1 MGGPDR
7 HAAASRQIARLFQT
21 TGERVISTFQAGQQA
36 AGNAAPCRSHGT
48 ADCSCAVDSPPVL
61 TAASWALQLSV
72 SGQKVHPGRQT
83 SWYEKDNGAQGEL
96 IGWVEVAGVY
106 QVLGGASHSGTCL
119 APPPPAAGGIGALP
133 SPHSALRIVKR
144 SKAVRVHVQARTR
157 PWLRGEGEALVALVR
172 RVDAPGR
179 AYSWLPAI
187 GSAATPAPS
196 YSAQLTTH

>member
-72 SGQKVHPGRQT
+72 SGQKVHPGCQT
-83 SWYEKDNGAQGEL
+83 SWHEKDNRAQGKL
-96 IGWVEVAGVY
+96 FGMGRGRRC
-106 QVLGGASHSGTCL
+106 LSGTWRRIALGNVPGNPPSRSWWDRSGSWSSQC
-119 APPPPAAGGIGALP
+119 APKLQAIESHACTCA
-133 SPHSALRIVKR
+133 STH
-144 SKAVRVHVQARTR
+144 KAVASR
-157 PWLRGEGEALVALVR
+157 
-172 RVDAPGR
+172 
-179 AYSWLPAI
+179 
-187 GSAATPAPS
+187 
-196 YSAQLTTH
+196 